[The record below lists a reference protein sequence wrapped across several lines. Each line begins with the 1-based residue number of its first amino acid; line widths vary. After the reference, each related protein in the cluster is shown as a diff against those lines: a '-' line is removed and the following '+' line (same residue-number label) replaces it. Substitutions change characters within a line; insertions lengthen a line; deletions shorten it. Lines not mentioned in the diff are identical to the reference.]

1 MTSGSIWLAC
11 GFPQASASRSY
22 VPIKSAST
30 PNLLNLDVEPMAIV
44 DNDVTSAVGTVLSS
58 LKASKRQLGRSDVR
72 QEHRHTM
79 RGGKVWVGGLGQVFR
94 KSEAYS
100 NWVVSRVLNRL
111 AIPRHLVLSSSPHTS
126 IIQTIFSF
134 SFDIILRLE
143 PTTG

>member
-1 MTSGSIWLAC
+1 
-11 GFPQASASRSY
+11 
-22 VPIKSAST
+22 
-30 PNLLNLDVEPMAIV
+30 MAIV
-44 DNDVTSAVGTVLSS
+44 DNDVKGAMRTVLSS

-94 KSEAYS
+94 KNEAYY

-111 AIPRHLVLSSSPHTS
+111 AVPRHLVLSSSPHTS
-126 IIQTIFSF
+126 IIQITFSF